1 MFMNVKTSFK
11 PLTLIILG
19 VLFAQ
24 VSTAQRPGDLSTM
37 EYGKKVI
44 NDLCSIDMQGRGYAG
59 NGDGRAA
66 KYIKKQFE
74 EFRMEKF
81 RFKNKRQYMQPFY
94 FSVNTFPGKMEL
106 KFDGIPVEPGE
117 EFLVKPQSGGTETRR
132 YFNPIML
139 KKEHVQSGAGYEKL
153 EDKSWD
159 NTCLMIDKDKFSEFE
174 DNERY
179 KNIKENDVGAEA
191 IIYLQ
196 SDDLVWG
203 TSTKE
208 LDYPVLQVKKSAV
221 KTDSPQIV
229 TVNVEQAYKNNAKTQ
244 NVLGYIE
251 GRKKPDSFIVFTAH
265 YDHLGKMGKGNLF
278 HGANDNASGV
288 SMMINLARHF
298 SSPRETP
305 DYSLVFIGFTGE
317 EAGLIGSNHFVNN
330 PMFQLGKIK
339 FLVNLDMM
347 GTGKDGMMTVNG
359 EVYNEEFN
367 TLRTLNEK
375 GEYFSKFKKRG
386 EAKNSDHYFFHEEGV
401 PSFFCYLKEDYPHY
415 HDVHDIPENLSYEGY
430 EPAFN
435 LFVDFVESYNKDRR
449 RR

>member
-1 MFMNVKTSFK
+1 MNVKSFK
-11 PLTLIILG
+11 KPLILLLLG
-19 VLFAQ
+19 VILVQF
-24 VSTAQRPGDLSTM
+24 SNGQRRGKLSTM

-44 NDLCSIDMQGRGYAG
+44 DELCSVNMQGRGYAG

-74 EFRMEKF
+74 EFRLEKF
-81 RFKNKRQYMQPFY
+81 RFKNNVQYTQPFY

-117 EFLVKPQSGGTETRR
+117 DFLVKPHSGGTETRR
-132 YFNPIML
+132 YFNPVML
-139 KKEHVQSGAGYEKL
+139 KKEHVKSQSAYEKL
-153 EDKSWD
+153 EDKNWD
-159 NTCLMIDKDKFSEFE
+159 NKCLVIDEDKFSEFE
-174 DNERY
+174 DNEQY
-179 KNIKENDVGAEA
+179 KEIKENDVGAEA
-191 IIYLQ
+191 IIYLH
-196 SDDLVWG
+196 SDDLVWAK
-203 TSTKE
+203 STEE
-208 LDYPVLQVKKSAV
+208 LDYPVLEVKKSAV

-229 TVNVEQAYKNNAKTQ
+229 TVNVEQEYENNTKSQ

-288 SMMINLARHF
+288 SLMLNLARHF

-305 DYSLVFIGFTGE
+305 DFSIIFIGFTGE

-330 PMFQLGKIK
+330 PMFPLEKVK
-339 FLVNLDMM
+339 FLINLDMM

-359 EVYNEEFN
+359 KVYDEQFDK
-367 TLRTLNEK
+367 LRTLNEK
-375 GEYFSKFKKRG
+375 GDYFSKFRKRG
-386 EAKNSDHYFFHEEGV
+386 EAKNSDHYFFHKEGV
-401 PSFFCYLKEDYPHY
+401 PSFFCYLKEDYPYY
-415 HDVHDIPENLSYEGY
+415 HDINDIPENLSYEGY
-430 EPAFN
+430 KPAFN
-435 LFVDFVESYNKDRR
+435 LFVDFVESFNEKRR